1 MKSAL
6 SDSLIKSAADQQ
18 LMRQAGQILQTVLDR
33 LVDQA
38 AEGMTTLELD
48 QLAETLIRQAGAE
61 PTFKGFHDYPY
72 ATCLSVNEAVV
83 HGLPDQRRLQAGDL
97 LGIDV
102 GLRYQGWC
110 VDSARTIG
118 IGQITP
124 EATQLLEVTAQAL
137 EAGLAATRD
146 GLTTL
151 ELGRIISAVCLP
163 HHFGVVRELTGHG
176 IGREQWEEPSIPNY
190 PEKRGNFTLRTGM
203 TIAIEPMVTL
213 GSPEVYQ
220 ARDGWTIVTAD
231 HSLAAHF
238 EATVIVQANRAEI
251 LVK

>member
-1 MKSAL
+1 MKPVH
-6 SDSLIKSAADQQ
+6 SDSLIRSESEQKI
-18 LMRQAGQILQTVLDR
+18 MRQAGQILQSVLDR
-33 LVDQA
+33 LVDRA
-38 AEGMTTLELD
+38 TVGTTTLELD

-61 PTFKGFHDYPY
+61 PTFKGFHDYPF
-72 ATCLSVNEAVV
+72 ATCMSVNEAVV
-83 HGLPDQRRLQAGDL
+83 HGLPDQRRLQTGDL

-118 IGQITP
+118 IGAITP
-124 EATQLLEVTAQAL
+124 EATQLLKVTEQAL
-137 EAGLAATRD
+137 EAGLTAVRD
-146 GLTTL
+146 GITTL
-151 ELGRIISAVCLP
+151 ELGTIISAVCKP
-163 HHFGVVRELTGHG
+163 YHFGVVRELTGHG
-176 IGREQWEEPSIPNY
+176 IGQEQWEEPSIPNY
-190 PEKRGNFTLRTGM
+190 PEKRGNFTLRSGM

-238 EATVIVQANRAEI
+238 EATVIVQADRAEI

>member
-1 MKSAL
+1 MRSPASK
-6 SDSLIKSAADQQ
+6 SLIRTESEQEIMRAAG
-18 LMRQAGQILQTVLDR
+18 LILRSVLDR
-33 LVDQA
+33 LVTEA
-38 AEGMTTLELD
+38 KIGMTTLELD

-61 PTFKGFHDYPY
+61 PTFKGFHGYPFS
-72 ATCLSVNEAVV
+72 TCLSLNQAVV
-83 HGLPDQRRLQAGDL
+83 HGLPDHRQLQNGDL

-118 IGQITP
+118 IGTISP
-124 EATQLLEVTAQAL
+124 AATQLLKVTEQSL
-137 EAGLAATRD
+137 EAGLAAIRD
-146 GLTTL
+146 GITTF
-151 ELGRIISAVCLP
+151 ELGTIISDVCKP
-163 HHFGVVRELTGHG
+163 YHFGVVRELTGHG
-176 IGREQWEEPSIPNY
+176 IGQEQWEEPSIPNY
-190 PEKRGNFTLRTGM
+190 PEKRGNFTLRSGM

-220 ARDGWTIVTAD
+220 AKDGWTIMTAD

-238 EATVIVQANRAEI
+238 EATIIVQADRAEI